1 VKFQTTFVSRE
12 HRYFLGVETD
22 SGRHFAGIPVA
33 NQMVDYIEPYLITD
47 EQYQEF
53 LRDESKALEFV
64 EACRRRE
71 HDNLLLMKPGSDRG
85 TPV

>member
-1 VKFQTTFVSRE
+1 MKFQNTFVSRE

-22 SGRHFAGIPVA
+22 SGRHFAAIPVA

>member
-1 VKFQTTFVSRE
+1 VKFENTLVSRE
-12 HRYFLGVETD
+12 HRYILGVDTD
-22 SGRHFAGIPVA
+22 SGRHFAAIPVA

-53 LRDESKALEFV
+53 LQDESKALEFV

-71 HDNLLLMKPGSDRG
+71 RDHLLLMKPGSDRG